1 MAIEPS
7 GAAPYAPAQTV
18 IELIEGYRNRGFATP
33 FNAEVL
39 VRAGV
44 SDSLVNRTMQSLKL
58 LDLIDGDGT
67 PTDQLEALK
76 QARGDEEFKNR
87 LASWLTSTYADVLQ
101 YCDPV
106 TDTPERVGEAFRG
119 YKPEG
124 QRMRMVTLML
134 GLFAYAGVIAEPVK
148 RALGPKKAPV
158 ATRASS
164 STKQS
169 APSTS
174 RRSSQTHGT
183 EISGLPPSIEGL
195 LRDLPQNG
203 GPWSRKR
210 RDAWME
216 TFTVVLNYAYP
227 IDDSLG
233 STPAHGEIGEEVSTP

>member
-7 GAAPYAPAQTV
+7 GTAPYAPAQTV
-18 IELIEGYRNRGFATP
+18 IDLIDGYRNRGFATP
-33 FNAEVL
+33 FTPDVL

-44 SDSLVNRTMQSLKL
+44 PDSLVNRTLQALKL
-58 LDLIDGDGT
+58 LDLIDIDGN
-67 PTDQLEALK
+67 PMDQFDALK
-76 QARGDEEFKNR
+76 QARGHEEFKSR
-87 LASWLTSTYADVLQ
+87 LASWLTSAYADVLQ
-101 YCDPV
+101 YCDPA

-134 GLFAYAGVIAEPVK
+134 GLFAYAGIIEELPK
-148 RALGPKKAPV
+148 RAPAPKKAP
-158 ATRASS
+158 ATPRTPAPAKKGGGTAARRAPR
-164 STKQS
+164 TPK
-169 APSTS
+169 A
-174 RRSSQTHGT
+174 

-227 IDDSLG
+227 IDDSAG
-233 STPAHGEIGEEVSTP
+233 GPDREDVDDEVSTP